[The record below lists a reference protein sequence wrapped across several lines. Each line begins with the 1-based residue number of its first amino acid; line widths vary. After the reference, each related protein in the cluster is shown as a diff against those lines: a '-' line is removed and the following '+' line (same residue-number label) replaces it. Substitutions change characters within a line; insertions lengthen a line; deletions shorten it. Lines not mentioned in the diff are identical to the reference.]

1 MTSNVVCFERCFH
14 QHCLFHRHACM
25 DKSHPPAIHGR
36 GTPARPRQMRMPQ
49 SLAYRR
55 RERRQHHVH
64 VLYCRLLLWP
74 RHCAPHVQTYCW
86 TTRSKVIPVAT
97 RMACS
102 APRHC
107 TLHRSK
113 PTISSCTGP
122 SLLYPVSRMLLFSIL
137 LYGQW
142 PIVLEK
148 EEEKVKRPFFIASLQ
163 RSAHASTLYNHII
176 RKHAQG
182 CKDYI

>member
-113 PTISSCTGP
+113 PTISSLANAAVFNPTVWP
-122 SLLYPVSRMLLFSIL
+122 MANRSRKGRRKS
-137 LYGQW
+137 
-142 PIVLEK
+142 K
-148 EEEKVKRPFFIASLQ
+148 TTFFYSVVT
-163 RSAHASTLYNHII
+163 TLRTRQHTL
-176 RKHAQG
+176 
-182 CKDYI
+182 